1 MTATGKV
8 CYAISTGEYS
18 DYHVVAVFSS
28 KEKADA
34 VLYLFSEAS
43 IEEFSLDPEMPEESA
58 GRLSF
63 VCYSH
68 LTDPKTRQLV
78 PGIHAYQRNS
88 ENLFSQNQQVH
99 RHGSHPELYNLH
111 TYVWAEDKD
120 HAIKIAAER
129 FAHYQAIQ
137 AGIAC

>member
-8 CYAISTGEYS
+8 CYAISTGYYS
-18 DYHVVAVFSS
+18 DCRVVGVFSS
-28 KEKADA
+28 KEKANA
-34 VLYLFSEAS
+34 VLHLFSEAS
-43 IEEFSLDPEMPEESA
+43 IEEFPLDPEMPEGSA
-58 GRLSF
+58 GRLPF
-63 VCYSH
+63 VCCSH

-78 PGIHAYQRNS
+78 PGIHAHPRND
-88 ENLFSQNQQVH
+88 ENVFSQNQLVH
-99 RHGSHPELYNLH
+99 RHGSHPELY
-111 TYVWAEDKD
+111 TYVWAKDKD